1 MNLTL
6 NISEGTLS
14 TFRQTP
20 LEFSNELRL
29 AACIKWYELG
39 RLSQAKA
46 AEVASLSRADF
57 IDALRRY
64 KVPAV
69 QSTSVD
75 LEKELAV

>member
-6 NISEGTLS
+6 NISEETLS

-64 KVPAV
+64 QVPAV
-69 QSTSVD
+69 QSTSLD

>member
-6 NISEGTLS
+6 NISEETLS

-64 KVPAV
+64 QVPAV
-69 QSTSVD
+69 QSTSLD
-75 LEKELAV
+75 LEKELAG